1 METMLQEQVEKLTS
15 YEKMQKAVRHE
26 YNSINNQMGVLI
38 KNGKYHSAH
47 YQKLAGKKATYRTV
61 LDLFTFYGLE
71 HTVEEISE

>member
-1 METMLQEQVEKLTS
+1 MEAILQEQVEKLTN

-47 YQKLAGKKATYRTV
+47 YQKLAGKKSY
-61 LDLFTFYGLE
+61 L
-71 HTVEEISE
+71 